1 MANTDVSPRLETRV
15 GRDFPPEAAEQVI
28 ALLQT
33 VPDIHSASRQD
44 AERLQLFDF
53 IADCEKDATA
63 KIDVF
68 AYDLDEPTSSL
79 RSTGSA
85 SRAGCARCSTMRIAF
100 QSRQEHR
107 RFPDRGDG
115 GQDDHRRGG
124 RRKCQAGQVQALPA
138 QQGVHQARC
147 ERKRAE
153 GDLRLDESLGS
164 RNLRAGQQRRI
175 RRNSHSRAHWP
186 SLQSLF
192 QAEKKRYYSAV
203 VARRSA

>member
-79 RSTGSA
+79 RSTG
-85 SRAGCARCSTMRIAF
+85 
-100 QSRQEHR
+100 
-107 RFPDRGDG
+107 
-115 GQDDHRRGG
+115 
-124 RRKCQAGQVQALPA
+124 
-138 QQGVHQARC
+138 
-147 ERKRAE
+147 
-153 GDLRLDESLGS
+153 
-164 RNLRAGQQRRI
+164 
-175 RRNSHSRAHWP
+175 
-186 SLQSLF
+186 
-192 QAEKKRYYSAV
+192 
-203 VARRSA
+203 